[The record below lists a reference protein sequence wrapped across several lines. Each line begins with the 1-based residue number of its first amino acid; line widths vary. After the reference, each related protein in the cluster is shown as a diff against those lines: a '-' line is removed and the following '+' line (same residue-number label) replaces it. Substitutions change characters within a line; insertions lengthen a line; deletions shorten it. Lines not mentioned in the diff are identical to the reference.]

1 MTALDLFEAIG
12 NMNDESIR
20 LCLPDETEPEW
31 IAEDGMQCNPP
42 PVKQKTAKQGKT
54 NFPAITLLPYLMT
67 AGCTA
72 ACIAGMVLLI
82 KFAAYNDDFSVQSGN
97 DYSAVTEVI
106 SAITQATSTEN
117 ETAETNTTVFTV
129 ITEQT
134 ARMTE
139 HTERIIPDQ
148 HFTQS
153 PEKAVQTVVNT
164 TAQTV
169 SLTFLATTQTQTTV
183 TDASPY
189 QKPDAAGLFEKYAF
203 DFPVYQIDGGY
214 AVSIDNENIHC
225 YDLNG
230 NEIDCRWSNCRIFD
244 NPYRYSE
251 FHAEEDVSINPYD
264 FIYTCNCENGIYYA
278 VLDNGTAIIA
288 GADRAWLDENK
299 PETLVIPEE
308 INGFRVTEI
317 ASRAFDSIG
326 MKCESLHEIR
336 IADTVEIIHP
346 YAFENAFL
354 NRAGAKINI
363 PANVKTIC
371 RRAFSGNNDAVG
383 EKYVGKEKADRVIIL
398 PDSLEYLQA
407 DAFTSETRYIFKM
420 PESPVL
426 SDSILI
432 GSNRSV
438 ESADL
443 SQYPDNYFEKYYVDG
458 NFNVVTFRD
467 AVQYFSAKETQ

>member
-1 MTALDLFEAIG
+1 MTALELFEAIG
-12 NMNDESIR
+12 NMDDESIR
-20 LCLPDETEPEW
+20 LCLPDETEPEQ
-31 IAEDGMQCNPP
+31 IAEQGIHCNPP
-42 PVKQKTAKQGKT
+42 PVKQKTAKQRET
-54 NFPAITLLPYLMT
+54 NFHGMTLLPYLLT

-72 ACIAGMVLLI
+72 ACIAGMALVL
-82 KFAAYNDDFSVQSGN
+82 KFASYNDDLSVQSDSAN
-97 DYSAVTEVI
+97 SAVTEI
-106 SAITQATSTEN
+106 IPEATETSPSEN

-129 ITEQT
+129 TAEQT
-134 ARMTE
+134 ARMTDN
-139 HTERIIPDQ
+139 TEIIIPDQ
-148 HFTQS
+148 HFSQVT
-153 PEKAVQTVVNT
+153 EKATQTVVNT

-169 SLTFLATTQTQTTV
+169 STTFPATTQAQTTV
-183 TDASPY
+183 TDSAPY
-189 QKPDAAGLFEKYAF
+189 QKPEAGGLFEKYAF
-203 DFPVYQIDGGY
+203 EFPVYQIDGGY
-214 AVSIDNENIHC
+214 AVSLDNENIHC

-251 FHAEEDVSINPYD
+251 FHAEEDICINPYD

-354 NRAGAKINI
+354 KRAGAKINI